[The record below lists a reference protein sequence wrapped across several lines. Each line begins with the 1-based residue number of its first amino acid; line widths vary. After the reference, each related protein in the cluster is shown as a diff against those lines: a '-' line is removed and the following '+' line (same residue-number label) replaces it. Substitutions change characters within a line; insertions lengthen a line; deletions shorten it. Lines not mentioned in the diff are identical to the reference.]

1 MSTTTKRAQR
11 AQYKNMTVAEIL
23 RNMPDAELRR
33 NARRGGIAAI
43 AEQARRQQ
51 QARMGGASFGAPIMP
66 DPELDIGV

>member
-1 MSTTTKRAQR
+1 MSTTTKRAQYR
-11 AQYKNMTVAEIL
+11 NMTVAEIL

-43 AEQARRQQ
+43 AEQNRRQ
-51 QARMGGASFGAPIMP
+51 QARMGGASFGAHVLP